1 MLEGRQNGTQGKKRQ
16 NGTQGKKRQYGTS
29 GKTDKSKWHFT

>member
-29 GKTDKSKWHFT
+29 GKTDKSKWHFS